1 MRILGHCM
9 KAGGVVRLF
18 VLSFI
23 LSVSRITRERV
34 NGHGPNVVGIG
45 KGRDRLEVVDVGSVF
60 HLP

>member
-1 MRILGHCM
+1 M